1 MAAMLVCLNDGMA
14 AMMVFLT
21 NPWELSSIIM
31 QTLLNVVGKNY
42 MKAQKYLTMK
52 SKLAFYWLIV
62 FVTMTTPIFLHDCER

>member
-1 MAAMLVCLNDGMA
+1 MVAMLVCLNDGMA
-14 AMMVFLT
+14 AVMVFLT

-31 QTLLNVVGKNY
+31 QTLLDVVGKNY

-52 SKLAFYWLIV
+52 SKLTLYWLIV